1 MDETGYNVV
10 MDNWRF
16 RADECAAI
24 ARDSNRTS
32 DERRR
37 ASALAAGYMAALDA
51 AWSVMHETLRDP
63 LRSTDNR

>member
-16 RADECAAI
+16 RADECAEI
-24 ARDSNRTS
+24 ARDPQRSS
-32 DERRR
+32 DEQRR
-37 ASALAAGYMAALDA
+37 ASALAAGYRAALQA

-63 LRSTDNR
+63 LRPTDNR